1 MLRLYWNG
9 EISFSMGTGCRDKEI
24 MTNLAN
30 KERVFEITNK
40 TYREI
45 LAACIKMKIEAKNG
59 IVFFT
64 ATFPFE
70 PTETEAQ
77 KIFRNFMKNLKLNY
91 HVETYIWV
99 KERQKSGR
107 IHFHFL
113 ADIPYTPIKNLQRCW
128 SNCLKNVHSDFEDQ
142 SNSLRLPNSRKF
154 GNLVRDVAQLAKYMG
169 KYLSKSRFE
178 GWEYPACAISK
189 NLYPLFV
196 DITETEAL
204 ELCRSHKNF
213 IFTDKEFYA
222 RTILKNV
229 NFNDLY
235 RRFSMK

>member
-30 KERVFEITNK
+30 KERKFCITNK
-40 TYREI
+40 TYREL
-45 LAACIKMKIEAKNG
+45 LAACVKMKITAKNG

-70 PTETEAQ
+70 PSEAEAQ

-113 ADIPYTPIKNLQRCW
+113 ADIPFIPIKILQRCW
-128 SNCLKNVHSDFEDQ
+128 NSCIRNVSPNVEVGT
-142 SNSLRLPNSRKF
+142 NSLRLPNSRKF
-154 GNLVRDVAQLAKYMG
+154 GNLVSDISQLARYMG

-178 GWEYPACAISK
+178 LWEYPASAISK

-196 DITETEAL
+196 DITEIQAL
-204 ELCRSHKNF
+204 ELCRSHENF
-213 IFTDKEFYA
+213 VFTDKEFYA

-229 NFNDLY
+229 NYNDIY
-235 RRFSMK
+235 RKFAM